1 MQEDD
6 SGFFA
11 LKEVLDDLP
20 ETVGPFLRTVLIL
33 MHHLAGGKNS
43 CKEPYIQSFPQSHD
57 CTLGWSDSEMKALA
71 GKSQVLSRLLHQY
84 VLHVTVVKLTIHPEG

>member
-11 LKEVLDDLP
+11 LKEVLDNLP

-33 MHHLAGGKNS
+33 MHHLAGGKDS
-43 CKEPYIQSFPQSHD
+43 CKAPYTQSFPQSHD
-57 CTLGWSDSEMKALA
+57 CTLGWSDNEMKALA
-71 GKSQVLSRLLHQY
+71 GKVQVLSRLLHQY